1 MFLTEDDYITV
12 SEDALRILQQ
22 SKPGNREQAEK
33 TAVEEMKGYL
43 RGRYDVEKVFGATGY
58 ERNNLL
64 IMYACDIVLYNLASG
79 LPSKMGWE
87 LKEKRYLRAIEWLED
102 VQKGKITPGLPT
114 YTGENGEKDI
124 NNPIRCGYG
133 EKNIYTW

>member
-1 MFLTEDDYITV
+1 MTEEDYITV

-22 SKPGNREQAEK
+22 SKPGNREKAEK

-58 ERNNLL
+58 ERNDLL

-102 VQKGKITPGLPT
+102 VQKGKIMPGLPT
-114 YTGENGEKDI
+114 YTGEDGQKDI